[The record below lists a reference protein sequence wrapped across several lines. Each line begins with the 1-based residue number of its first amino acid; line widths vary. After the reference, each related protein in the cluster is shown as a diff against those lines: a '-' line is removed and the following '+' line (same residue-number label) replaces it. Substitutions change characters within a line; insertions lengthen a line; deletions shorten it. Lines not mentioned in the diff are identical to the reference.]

1 MKKVIAYIIL
11 GIIVAGLLAL
21 NIWLSTY
28 CWDLHYTMYL
38 NEFNAQISTLGFY
51 KEDVHLL
58 NQMNDKIKLCW
69 CTVANVL
76 NYLFILIGAVI
87 AGFIIYDYFDW
98 W

>member
-28 CWDLHYTMYL
+28 CWNLHYTMYL

-51 KEDVHLL
+51 KEDVHIL
-58 NQMNDKIKLCW
+58 NQVNDKIKLGW
-69 CTVANVL
+69 CLAANVV
-76 NYLFILIGAVI
+76 NYIIIVCGALFAGYIIDDLI
-87 AGFIIYDYFDW
+87 W
-98 W
+98 